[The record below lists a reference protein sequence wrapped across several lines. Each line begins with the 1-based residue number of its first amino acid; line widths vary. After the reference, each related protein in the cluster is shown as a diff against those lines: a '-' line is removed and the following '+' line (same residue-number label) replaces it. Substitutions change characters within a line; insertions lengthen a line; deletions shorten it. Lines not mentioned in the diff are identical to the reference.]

1 MITGE
6 FNLKGELAFEIDFIA
21 ADESIISV
29 EAIFDTGFTGWLL
42 INNKDAI
49 KLGWKRNLKSKIV
62 QTAGGQTV
70 LNMYQ
75 GIVVLDGEEFT
86 IPVYGGDEIQ
96 EILLGVRWLQFKRLI
111 ADYSGGVLTLD

>member
-1 MITGE
+1 M
-6 FNLKGELAFEIDFIA
+6 
-21 ADESIISV
+21 
-29 EAIFDTGFTGWLL
+29 

-49 KLGWKRNLKSKIV
+49 KIGWKRDRKSKIV

-70 LNMYQ
+70 LNIYP
-75 GIVVLDGEEFT
+75 GIVVLHGEKFS

-96 EILLGVRWLQFKRLI
+96 EILLGVLWLQFKRLV